1 MPWTFA
7 RAVVATSR
15 TSVSSCTSG
24 SWDSTHC
31 GTSVPRITCTSSCR
45 CGRPGGRRYRPA
57 PGAAS
62 VEALHLRKAAM
73 LTVRPG
79 SRQVLRVAALVAA
92 IAPLSF
98 IATRLG
104 RSTLLPSAPPQACV
118 SQVSVRAPV
127 EYAAAADRARQLAC
141 ERLAQRIPGFQ
152 IAVAVDGRLV
162 WSASFGYADL
172 EHQAPVT
179 AETRFRIGSVSK
191 PLTADAVVQLVDAH
205 RLDLDAPVQ
214 KYVPSF
220 PDKGAPI
227 TTRMLAGHLGGIRHY
242 KDDEN
247 LSAKHYNNVLEGL
260 KIFKDDP
267 LVAPPGTKF
276 SYSSYGFNLLSAVV
290 QGASGQD
297 FLSYMHEH
305 VFEPL
310 GLRSTVEDQPAEI
323 IEQRARFYTQPKDKH
338 VLNAPFVDNSYK
350 WAGGGFLSS
359 AEDLVRFGSALLQP
373 GFLKRDSLQLLFTPN
388 RSKDGQETKYGMGW
402 FIGKSTSGQ
411 KILEHSGGSVGGT
424 SELILYPDAHMVV
437 AMVTNFASDE
447 GGRWKTVDV
456 QEFAEGVEK

>member
-1 MPWTFA
+1 MQKEASKIFVARKFLVVLSFLVAGCVGSAVAPVSNAQAAPTAIALAKDYSKAEEHA
-7 RAVVATSR
+7 RAVAK
-15 TSVSSCTSG
+15 
-24 SWDSTHC
+24 
-31 GTSVPRITCTSSCR
+31 
-45 CGRPGGRRYRPA
+45 
-57 PGAAS
+57 
-62 VEALHLRKAAM
+62 EL
-73 LTVRPG
+73 
-79 SRQVLRVAALVAA
+79 
-92 IAPLSF
+92 
-98 IATRLG
+98 LG
-104 RSTLLPSAPPQACV
+104 RG
-118 SQVSVRAPV
+118 
-127 EYAAAADRARQLAC
+127 
-141 ERLAQRIPGFQ
+141 IPGLAV
-152 IAVAVDGRLV
+152 AVAVDGRIV
-162 WSASFGYADL
+162 YSEGFGFADL
-172 EHQAPVT
+172 EERVPVWPT
-179 AETRFRIGSVSK
+179 TKFRIGSVSK
-191 PLTADAVVQLVDAH
+191 PLTAVALVQLVEQGK
-205 RLDLDAPVQ
+205 LDLDAPIQ

-247 LSAKHYNNVLEGL
+247 LSAKHYSNVLEGL
-260 KIFKDDP
+260 KIFQDDP

-373 GFLKRDSLQLLFTPN
+373 GFLKRDSLQLLFTPQKT
-388 RSKDGQETKYGMGW
+388 KDGQETKYGMGW

-456 QEFAEGVEK
+456 QELAEGFEK

>member
-1 MPWTFA
+1 MQKEASKIFVARKFLVVLSFLVAGCVGSAVAPVSNAQAAPTAIAPAKDYSKAEEHA
-7 RAVVATSR
+7 RAVAK
-15 TSVSSCTSG
+15 
-24 SWDSTHC
+24 
-31 GTSVPRITCTSSCR
+31 
-45 CGRPGGRRYRPA
+45 
-57 PGAAS
+57 
-62 VEALHLRKAAM
+62 EL
-73 LTVRPG
+73 
-79 SRQVLRVAALVAA
+79 
-92 IAPLSF
+92 
-98 IATRLG
+98 LG
-104 RSTLLPSAPPQACV
+104 RG
-118 SQVSVRAPV
+118 
-127 EYAAAADRARQLAC
+127 
-141 ERLAQRIPGFQ
+141 IPGLAV
-152 IAVAVDGRLV
+152 AVAVDGRIV
-162 WSASFGYADL
+162 YSEGFGFADL
-172 EHQAPVT
+172 EERVPVWPT
-179 AETRFRIGSVSK
+179 TKFRIGSVSK
-191 PLTADAVVQLVDAH
+191 PLTAVALVQLVEQGK
-205 RLDLDAPVQ
+205 LDLDAPVQ

-260 KIFKDDP
+260 KIFEADP

-323 IEQRARFYTQPKDKH
+323 IEQRARFYTQPKDQH

-359 AEDLVRFGSALLQP
+359 AEDLVRFGSALLEP
-373 GFLKRDSLQLLFTPN
+373 GFLKRDSLRLLFTPQKT
-388 RSKDGQETKYGMGW
+388 KDGQETNYGMGW

-411 KILEHSGGSVGGT
+411 KIFEHSGGSVGGT
-424 SELILYPDAHMVV
+424 SELILYPDVHMVV
-437 AMVTNFASDE
+437 AMVTNFAGDE
-447 GGRWKTVDV
+447 GGRWKTVDI
-456 QEFAEGVEK
+456 QEFAEGFEK

>member
-1 MPWTFA
+1 MQKEVSKIFVTRKLLVVLSFLVAGCVGSAVAPVSNAQAAPTAIAPAKDYSKAEEHA
-7 RAVVATSR
+7 RAVAK
-15 TSVSSCTSG
+15 
-24 SWDSTHC
+24 
-31 GTSVPRITCTSSCR
+31 
-45 CGRPGGRRYRPA
+45 
-57 PGAAS
+57 
-62 VEALHLRKAAM
+62 EL
-73 LTVRPG
+73 
-79 SRQVLRVAALVAA
+79 
-92 IAPLSF
+92 
-98 IATRLG
+98 LG
-104 RSTLLPSAPPQACV
+104 RG
-118 SQVSVRAPV
+118 
-127 EYAAAADRARQLAC
+127 
-141 ERLAQRIPGFQ
+141 IPGLAV
-152 IAVAVDGRLV
+152 AVAVDGRIV
-162 WSASFGYADL
+162 YSEGFGFADL
-172 EHQAPVT
+172 EERVPVWPT
-179 AETRFRIGSVSK
+179 TKFRIGSVSK
-191 PLTADAVVQLVDAH
+191 PLTAVALVQLVEQGK
-205 RLDLDAPVQ
+205 LDLDAPIQ

-247 LSAKHYNNVLEGL
+247 LSAKHYSNVLEGL
-260 KIFKDDP
+260 KIFQDDP

-373 GFLKRDSLQLLFTPN
+373 GFLKRDSLQLLFTPQKT
-388 RSKDGQETKYGMGW
+388 KDGQETKYGMGW

-437 AMVTNFASDE
+437 AMVTNFAGDD
-447 GGRWKTVDV
+447 GGRWKTVDI
-456 QEFAEGVEK
+456 QEFAEGFEK

>member
-1 MPWTFA
+1 MKRDAKKSLVAQGSLAAILSLLMGHFAGLLVPVAHAQAAPTAIAPAKDYSKAEEHA
-7 RAVVATSR
+7 RAVAKELLSR
-15 TSVSSCTSG
+15 G
-24 SWDSTHC
+24 
-31 GTSVPRITCTSSCR
+31 
-45 CGRPGGRRYRPA
+45 
-57 PGAAS
+57 
-62 VEALHLRKAAM
+62 
-73 LTVRPG
+73 
-79 SRQVLRVAALVAA
+79 
-92 IAPLSF
+92 
-98 IATRLG
+98 
-104 RSTLLPSAPPQACV
+104 
-118 SQVSVRAPV
+118 
-127 EYAAAADRARQLAC
+127 
-141 ERLAQRIPGFQ
+141 IPGLA
-152 IAVAVDGRLV
+152 IAVAVDGRMV
-162 WSASFGYADL
+162 YSEGFGFADL
-172 EHQAPVT
+172 EERVPVWPT
-179 AETRFRIGSVSK
+179 TKFRIGSVSK
-191 PLTADAVVQLVDAH
+191 PLTAVALVQLVEQGK
-205 RLDLDAPVQ
+205 LDLDASVQ

-267 LVAPPGTKF
+267 LVAPPGTEF

-323 IEQRARFYTQPKDKH
+323 IEQRARFYTQPKDQH

-359 AEDLVRFGSALLQP
+359 AEDLVRFGSALLEP
-373 GFLKRDSLQLLFTPN
+373 GFLKRDSLQLLFTPQKT
-388 RSKDGQETKYGMGW
+388 KDGQETNYGMGW

-411 KILEHSGGSVGGT
+411 KIFEHSGGSVGGT
-424 SELILYPDAHMVV
+424 SELILYPDVHMVV
-437 AMVTNFASDE
+437 AMLTNFAGDE
-447 GGRWKTVDV
+447 GGRWKTVDI
-456 QEFAEGVEK
+456 QEFAEGFEK

>member
-1 MPWTFA
+1 MQKEASKIFVARKFLVVLSFLVAGCVGSAVAPVSNAQAAPTAIAPAKDYSKAEEHA
-7 RAVVATSR
+7 RAVAK
-15 TSVSSCTSG
+15 
-24 SWDSTHC
+24 
-31 GTSVPRITCTSSCR
+31 
-45 CGRPGGRRYRPA
+45 
-57 PGAAS
+57 
-62 VEALHLRKAAM
+62 EL
-73 LTVRPG
+73 
-79 SRQVLRVAALVAA
+79 
-92 IAPLSF
+92 
-98 IATRLG
+98 LG
-104 RSTLLPSAPPQACV
+104 RG
-118 SQVSVRAPV
+118 
-127 EYAAAADRARQLAC
+127 
-141 ERLAQRIPGFQ
+141 IPGLAV
-152 IAVAVDGRLV
+152 AVAVDGRIV
-162 WSASFGYADL
+162 YSEGFGFADL
-172 EHQAPVT
+172 EERVPVWPT
-179 AETRFRIGSVSK
+179 TKFRIGSVSK
-191 PLTADAVVQLVDAH
+191 PLTAVALVQLVEQGK
-205 RLDLDAPVQ
+205 LDLDAPIQ

-247 LSAKHYNNVLEGL
+247 LSAKHYSNVLEGL
-260 KIFKDDP
+260 KIFQDDP

-373 GFLKRDSLQLLFTPN
+373 GFLKRDSLQLLFTPQKT
-388 RSKDGQETKYGMGW
+388 KDGQETKYGMGW

-411 KILEHSGGSVGGT
+411 KILEHSGESVGGT

-456 QEFAEGVEK
+456 QEFAEGFEK

>member
-1 MPWTFA
+1 MQKEASKIFVARKFLVVLSFLVAGCVGSAVAPVSNAQAAPTAIAPAKDYSKAEEHA
-7 RAVVATSR
+7 RAVAK
-15 TSVSSCTSG
+15 
-24 SWDSTHC
+24 
-31 GTSVPRITCTSSCR
+31 
-45 CGRPGGRRYRPA
+45 
-57 PGAAS
+57 
-62 VEALHLRKAAM
+62 EL
-73 LTVRPG
+73 
-79 SRQVLRVAALVAA
+79 
-92 IAPLSF
+92 
-98 IATRLG
+98 LG
-104 RSTLLPSAPPQACV
+104 RG
-118 SQVSVRAPV
+118 
-127 EYAAAADRARQLAC
+127 
-141 ERLAQRIPGFQ
+141 IPGLAV
-152 IAVAVDGRLV
+152 AVAVDGRIV
-162 WSASFGYADL
+162 YSEGFGFADL
-172 EHQAPVT
+172 EERVPVWPT
-179 AETRFRIGSVSK
+179 TKFRIGSVSK
-191 PLTADAVVQLVDAH
+191 PLTAVALVQLVEQGK
-205 RLDLDAPVQ
+205 LDLDAPIQ

-247 LSAKHYNNVLEGL
+247 LSAKHYSNVLEGL
-260 KIFKDDP
+260 KIFQDDP

-373 GFLKRDSLQLLFTPN
+373 GFLKRDSLQLLFTPQKT
-388 RSKDGQETKYGMGW
+388 KDGQETKYGMGW

-456 QEFAEGVEK
+456 QEFAEGFEK